1 MWIYVVQS
9 GDSVNTI
16 ADRYGISLDALIYNN
31 QLEYPYRLAVGQALL
46 MPGANENTNR
56 LAIVSNGYAYPFIS
70 PWVLE
75 QTLPYLTEIAIFSY
89 GFTGQGELVPP
100 VMDDTW
106 VIRAAEEFE
115 TLPIL
120 TLTPFGPDGQFN
132 NNLITA
138 VVNNPAAEQQLF
150 ENLRIVMQ
158 EKGYRGL
165 DIDFEYILA
174 SDRDAFTRFVQN
186 AVAFFNALGYQ
197 VSVAL
202 APKTS
207 SDQVGLLY
215 EGKDYPAL
223 GAAANRVL
231 LMTYEWGYTYVCQEH
246 RSSIFV
252 QLYFRNFRINSQ
264 LKVSSAFF
272 PTFIFFC
279 FQVFHLFQN
288 RFQKMVFSGSTVH
301 MLVDI

>member
-138 VVNNPAAEQQLF
+138 VVNNPTAEQRLF

-252 QLYFRNFRINSQ
+252 QL
-264 LKVSSAFF
+264 
-272 PTFIFFC
+272 
-279 FQVFHLFQN
+279 HLFSYI
-288 RFQKMVFSGSTVH
+288 FGIFG
-301 MLVDI
+301 

>member
-16 ADRYGISLDALIYNN
+16 ASRYGASLDALIYNN
-31 QLEYPYRLAVGQALL
+31 QLEYPYQLAVGQALL
-46 MPGANENTNR
+46 MPGVNENADR
-56 LAIVSNGYAYPFIS
+56 REIVSNGYAYPFIS
-70 PWVLE
+70 PWVLA

-89 GFTGQGELVPP
+89 GFTSQGELVPP

-106 VIRAAEEFE
+106 VIMMAIESG
-115 TLPIL
+115 TIPIL
-120 TLTPFGPDGQFN
+120 TLTPFGEDGQFN

-150 ENLRIVMQ
+150 ENLRIVMA
-158 EKGYRGL
+158 EKGYQGL

-174 SDRDAFTRFVQN
+174 EDRDAFTRFVQN
-186 AVAFFNALGYQ
+186 AVGFFNALGYQ

-207 SDQVGLLY
+207 ADQAGLLY

-231 LMTYEWGYTYVCQEH
+231 LMTYEWGYTYVHQEY
-246 RSSIFV
+246 RS
-252 QLYFRNFRINSQ
+252 
-264 LKVSSAFF
+264 
-272 PTFIFFC
+272 FISWEFLDSRSFIPWE
-279 FQVFHLFQN
+279 
-288 RFQKMVFSGSTVH
+288 FS
-301 MLVDI
+301 DR

>member
-16 ADRYGISLDALIYNN
+16 AGRYRVSLDALIYNN

-46 MPGANENTNR
+46 MPGVNENMNR
-56 LAIVSNGYAYPFIS
+56 RTIVSNGYAYPFIS

-89 GFTGQGELVPP
+89 GFTVQGELVPP

-106 VIRAAEEFE
+106 VIRAAEEFD
-115 TLPIL
+115 TIPIL

-138 VVNNPAAEQQLF
+138 VVNNPEAEQRLF
-150 ENLRIVMQ
+150 TNLRSVMQ

-174 SDRDAFTRFVQN
+174 EDRDAFTRFVHN
-186 AVAFFNALGYQ
+186 AVKFFNALGYQ

-207 SDQVGLLY
+207 ADQVGLLY

-231 LMTYEWGYTYVCQEH
+231 LMTYEWGYTYVCQEY
-246 RSSIFV
+246 RS
-252 QLYFRNFRINSQ
+252 
-264 LKVSSAFF
+264 
-272 PTFIFFC
+272 FIFSESWD
-279 FQVFHLFQN
+279 
-288 RFQKMVFSGSTVH
+288 R
-301 MLVDI
+301 